1 MHRLPGSLLFLFL
14 VTTPL
19 PAQAC
24 PEQPLALVLAGG
36 GAKGFAHVGVLHTLD
51 SLGVRPDLVV
61 GTSIG
66 AIIGALYASGLSA
79 RQIDSVTRAMPLT
92 HLTGTLSHRAPH
104 NWGDLLPLVLWEQGQ
119 RGLSLVA
126 GGETER
132 STNAMLNRVLLR
144 ANLLARGDFDR
155 LPIRFR
161 AVATDLRT
169 RETIVLAGGDI
180 AQAVRA
186 SSAIPLVF
194 SPEKVGD
201 RVLIDGGISANV
213 PVAEAR
219 DAGARR
225 VIVVDLREDPAPD
238 TVDITSPGAVAAQLV
253 GFLFRQ
259 PLDSLGPDD
268 IYIRPDVRAVANLD
282 FGPGNRDRLIARG
295 RSAADS
301 MLARARCL
309 PHPPPLPAAALPAWL
324 NSWEVSNGTARDGET
339 MGRVLGLSRGQR
351 IDLTTLSGRL
361 AEATYLEGFRRLWL
375 GPVGIG
381 DTVRFLA
388 QMTAAPRRLA
398 GLGIAYDHDLGG
410 RLWLGGLDRT
420 SIRGVEAAAVLT
432 LGRFKSDFTATLQ
445 SHLGIG
451 RTRVTPLM
459 ALRLLSEDVREFDAQ
474 GENFTKLEIT
484 EASGAV
490 GVEWARLGTWRLRG
504 GGALALWRTPD
515 GDDRSTGGAFVSAR
529 TEPGRLLAVEAE
541 LTWMGDYQLSRGEL
555 GTSFRWGRLLLEPE
569 VRLGV
574 GRRLPVHRAFELGG
588 ADGFPGLTAGERR
601 GDRELLLR
609 LQSAWQLRGPIA
621 LRWLLAAGRSATG
634 GDLFDGNRW
643 LGGIRF
649 GLGATTPIGP
659 VNFEYG
665 FASNGEKAAFI
676 RVGQWF

>member
-1 MHRLPGSLLFLFL
+1 MHRLPGSLLLLFL

-19 PAQAC
+19 RAQAC
-24 PEQPLALVLAGG
+24 PEPPLALVLAGG
-36 GAKGFAHVGVLHTLD
+36 GAKGFAHIGVLHALD

-92 HLTGTLSHRAPH
+92 DLTGTLSHRAPH
-104 NWGDLLPLVLWEQGQ
+104 NWGDLLPLLLWEQGR

-161 AVATDLRT
+161 AVATDLRS
-169 RETIVLAGGDI
+169 RETVVLAGGDV

-194 SPEKVGD
+194 SPENLGD

-225 VIVVDLREDPAPD
+225 VLVVDLREDSASD
-238 TVDITSPGAVAAQLV
+238 TVDITSAGAVATQLAA
-253 GFLFRQ
+253 FLFRQ

-268 IYIRPDVRAVANLD
+268 VYIRPDVRGVANLD

-295 RSAADS
+295 RIAADS

-309 PHPPPLPAAALPAWL
+309 PHPPPLPAAALPSWL
-324 NSWEVSNGTARDGET
+324 DSWEVSNGTARDGET

-351 IDLTTLSGRL
+351 IDLPTLSARL

-375 GPVGIG
+375 GPVGTG
-381 DTVRFLA
+381 DTVRFQA
-388 QMTAAPRRLA
+388 QITAAPRRLA

-420 SIRGVEAAAVLT
+420 SIRGAEAAAVLT

-459 ALRLLSEDVREFDAQ
+459 SLRLLSEDVRQFDAQ

-484 EASGAV
+484 EATGAV

-504 GGALALWRTPD
+504 GAAVALWRTPD
-515 GDDRSTGGAFVSAR
+515 GDDRSTGGTFVSAR
-529 TEPGRLLAVEAE
+529 TEPGRPLAVEAE
-541 LTWMGDYQLSRGEL
+541 LTWMGDYQLARGEL
-555 GTSFRWGRLLLEPE
+555 GTSFRRGRLLLEPE

-574 GRRLPVHRAFELGG
+574 GRRLPVQRAFELGG
-588 ADGFPGLTAGERR
+588 ADGFPGLTVGERR
-601 GDRELLLR
+601 GDRELLMQV
-609 LQSAWQLRGPIA
+609 QSSWQLRGPIA
-621 LRWLLAAGRSATG
+621 LRWLLAAGRSANG
-634 GDLFDGNRW
+634 GDLFDGDRW

-676 RVGQWF
+676 RVGRWF

>member
-282 FGPGNRDRLIARG
+282 FGPANRDRLIARG

-515 GDDRSTGGAFVSAR
+515 GDDRSTGGAFRLRANGAR
-529 TEPGRLLAVEAE
+529 TPARRRGRADLDGRLSAQPGGAGNQLPLGPATSRAGGAPGCGAPSSGAPGVRAGRRRWISGTHRRGAPGRPGAPAAAAECLAAP
-541 LTWMGDYQLSRGEL
+541 
-555 GTSFRWGRLLLEPE
+555 GT
-569 VRLGV
+569 
-574 GRRLPVHRAFELGG
+574 
-588 ADGFPGLTAGERR
+588 
-601 GDRELLLR
+601 DR
-609 LQSAWQLRGPIA
+609 PP
-621 LRWLLAAGRSATG
+621 LAAGGGTLGDRRRS
-634 GDLFDGNRW
+634 FRRHRW